1 MRKMFRPKR
10 PAPTIEEDIAAL
22 AGAEAKRAGPRLIDR
37 GPEALPAVHAAL
49 RASEIEPRQAQ
60 VLLQVIRSI
69 GDKSSVPVVLEF
81 IKKDKQNLLRRD
93 ALLALAYLPATE
105 GSAAF
110 MTDVAANEDEAW
122 KTRRVSFG
130 WFGLHRDARGRP
142 FAEPLRADPDLE
154 KRSAGLFVLARLG
167 DITVLEPI
175 SQLLAAGPPANS
187 RDILMLALA
196 EITTPGEFERRAPAS
211 LAWSHGYKDAL
222 LYTRYIAAGPEE
234 KIPLCR
240 DMLRSQRPEHLELA
254 VRCLL
259 ESGHADDLRP
269 MAAVDLEAPGRA
281 ALVRNEIRKA
291 GWRIIDTD
299 DEFSIVPDGKPH
311 ENQ

>member
-1 MRKMFRPKR
+1 M
-10 PAPTIEEDIAAL
+10 
-22 AGAEAKRAGPRLIDR
+22 
-37 GPEALPAVHAAL
+37 
-49 RASEIEPRQAQ
+49 
-60 VLLQVIRSI
+60 RSI

-81 IKKDKQNLLRRD
+81 IKKDKQNPLRRD
-93 ALLALAYLPATE
+93 ALLALVYLPATE
-105 GSAAF
+105 ESAAF
-110 MTDVAANEDEAW
+110 MTDIAANEVEAW
-122 KTRRVSFG
+122 NTRRVSFG

-142 FAEPLRADPDLE
+142 FAELLRADPDLE

-196 EITTPGEFERRAPAS
+196 EITSPGEFERRAPAS
-211 LAWSHGYKDAL
+211 LAWSHGYKDSL

-234 KIPLCR
+234 KITLCR

-269 MAAVDLEAPGRA
+269 MAAVDIEAPGRA